1 MAGTRETRSW
11 WWEPTNEKRPG
22 MDPGRLLFAHRKE
35 VVVMRQIKLD
45 VAVTIDHRFVLAV
58 ALGLVAVLTTVL
70 LLKK

>member
-1 MAGTRETRSW
+1 
-11 WWEPTNEKRPG
+11 